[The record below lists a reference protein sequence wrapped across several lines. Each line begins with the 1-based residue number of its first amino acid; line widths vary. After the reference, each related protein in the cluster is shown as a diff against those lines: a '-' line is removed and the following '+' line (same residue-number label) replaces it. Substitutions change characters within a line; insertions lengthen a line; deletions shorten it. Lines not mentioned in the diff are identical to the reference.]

1 MSFNPQEVFSSVQSF
16 LSSGYVLLAIIAM
29 LGVGIAKKL
38 LSILI
43 AGVVIGVIWFLA
55 QDQIMAAWTEL
66 LGIAHNIPLG

>member
-16 LSSGYVLLAIIAM
+16 LSSGYILLAIVAL
-29 LGVGIAKKL
+29 LGVGIVKKL

-43 AGVVIGVIWFLA
+43 TGLVIAVIWFLA

-66 LGIAHNIPLG
+66 LGIAQNIPVG

>member
-29 LGVGIAKKL
+29 LGVGIIKKL